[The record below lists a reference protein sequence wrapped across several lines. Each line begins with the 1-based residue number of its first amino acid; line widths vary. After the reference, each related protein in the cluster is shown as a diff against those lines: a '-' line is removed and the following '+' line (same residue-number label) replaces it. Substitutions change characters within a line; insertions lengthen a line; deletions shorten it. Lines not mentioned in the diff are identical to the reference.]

1 MNPMKMHILPGGR
14 LRMRKRVYLPD
25 AGRDETIELPVS
37 SVLVRHAQGNVL
49 IDTGCHP
56 SVAENAEARWGGMTK
71 FITPIMG
78 PNDNVLAGL
87 SGLGLRAE
95 DIDLVV
101 NSHLHPDHCGCNAF
115 FKKAT
120 VIVHALDLEAAK
132 APDSL
137 ARGYLPI
144 EWDHPLPMATISRER
159 DLFGDGRIVLIPL
172 PGHTQGSTGA
182 LVALDRSGQFLLAA
196 DAVSLRASLERD
208 IVPRN
213 TLNVEMFLK
222 SLAEIRRLE
231 KGGASVLCGH
241 DAEQWETL
249 RKGAQA
255 YD

>member
-1 MNPMKMHILPGGR
+1 MKMHILSGGR
-14 LRMRKRVYLPD
+14 LRMRRSVYLPD
-25 AGRDETIELPVS
+25 ASRDETIELPVL
-37 SVLVRHAQGNVL
+37 SVLLQHAQGNVL
-49 IDTGCHP
+49 FDTGCHP
-56 SVAENAEARWGGMTK
+56 CVAEDAAARWGAMAK

-87 SGLGLRAE
+87 SGVGLHAE

-120 VIVHALDLEAAK
+120 VIVHALDLEAAR

-137 ARGYLPI
+137 ARGYVSI
-144 EWDHPLPMATISRER
+144 EWEHPLPMETITGER
-159 DLFGDGRIVLIPL
+159 DVFGDGRIVLMPL
-172 PGHTQGSTGA
+172 PGHTRGSMGA
-182 LVALDRSGQFLLAA
+182 LVALDRCGQFLLAS
-196 DAVSLRASLERD
+196 DAVSVRASLDRD

-213 TLNVEMFLK
+213 TWSPEMFVR

-249 RKGAQA
+249 RSRPLVF
-255 YD
+255 D

>member
-1 MNPMKMHILPGGR
+1 MHILSGGR
-14 LRMRKRVYLPD
+14 VRIRKSIFLPEAD
-25 AGRDETIELPVS
+25 RGDMIDLPVS
-37 SVLVRHAQGNVL
+37 SILLRHGQANVL
-49 IDTGCHP
+49 FDTGCHP

-120 VIVHALDLEAAK
+120 VIVHALDLEAAR

-137 ARGYLPI
+137 ARGYVAI
-144 EWDHPLPMATISRER
+144 EWEHPLPMETINGER
-159 DLFGDGRIVLIPL
+159 DLFGDGSIVLMPL
-172 PGHTQGSTGA
+172 PGHTRGSTGA
-182 LVALDRSGQFLLAA
+182 LVALERSGQFLLAS
-196 DAVSLRASLERD
+196 DAVSVRASLDRD

-213 TLNVEMFLK
+213 TLSPEMFVR

-231 KGGASVLCGH
+231 KGGATVLCGH
-241 DAEQWETL
+241 DAEQWAAL
-249 RKGAQA
+249 RKGPEVF
-255 YD
+255 D

>member
-1 MNPMKMHILPGGR
+1 MKMHVLSGGR
-14 LRMRKRVYLPD
+14 LRMRKSIYLPE
-25 AGRDETIELPVS
+25 AGREETIELPVL
-37 SVLVRHAQGNVL
+37 SVLLRHAQGNVL
-49 IDTGCHP
+49 FDTGCHP
-56 SVAENAEARWGGMTK
+56 CVAEHAAARWGAMTK

-87 SGLGLRAE
+87 SGLGLGAE

-120 VIVHALDLEAAK
+120 VIVHALDLEAAR

-144 EWDHPLPMATISRER
+144 EWDHPLPMETISRER
-159 DLFGDGRIVLIPL
+159 DLFNDGRIVLIPL
-172 PGHTQGSTGA
+172 PGHTKGSMGA
-182 LVALDRSGQFLLAA
+182 LVGLDRSGQFLLAA
-196 DAVSLRASLERD
+196 DAVSLRASLDRD

-213 TLNVEMFLK
+213 TSNAEMFLK

-231 KGGASVLCGH
+231 KGGATVLCGH